1 MLSSHTILGGSLSY
15 QTFFVLYTLGIYRLS
30 TGKGCETR
38 MILVREI
45 SKTFGSLKA
54 VKNVSFELPTGQI
67 AGLLGPNGAGK
78 STTIRMM
85 TGYLTPDQGSIS
97 IVGYNIQQQPDQA
110 KSLIGYLPE
119 SAPIYP
125 EMSVRG
131 YLKHRAKLYRVSGRD
146 IAPAIDKA
154 MAQTRIT
161 DVAKRRVGHLSKGY
175 RQRVGLAAALVHN
188 PQVLILDEPTNGL
201 DPTQIREARSLI
213 RELSEHRTTLLCSHI
228 LPEVERTCDRVIVMA
243 GGQIRAD
250 GTPSELINASPGPVR
265 YIVEIR
271 TNPSAGIEHA
281 LRILASIPG
290 IATSKPAPN
299 QPDDAS
305 AGWST
310 IELEAAPGES
320 DLREAIAASADD
332 NGLFIREL
340 RKLVPTLE
348 SLFVQLVDTAAPV
361 HTAGISQGGEA

>member
-1 MLSSHTILGGSLSY
+1 
-15 QTFFVLYTLGIYRLS
+15 
-30 TGKGCETR
+30 

-45 SKTFGSLKA
+45 SKSFGSLHA
-54 VKNVSFELPTGQI
+54 VKQVSFELPTGQI

-78 STTIRMM
+78 STTIRMI
-85 TGYLTPDQGSIS
+85 TGFLTPDKGSIS
-97 IVGYNIQQQPDQA
+97 IVGFDIQHEPERA

-131 YLKHRAKLYRVSGRD
+131 YLKHRAKLYKVAGRD
-146 IAPAIDKA
+146 IGPAIDRA

-161 DVAKRRVGHLSKGY
+161 DVAKRRVGQLSKGY

-213 RELSEHRTTLLCSHI
+213 RELSQDRTTLLCSHI

-250 GTPSELINASPGPVR
+250 GTPSQLINASPGPIR
-265 YIVEIR
+265 YIMEVR

-281 LRILASIPG
+281 LRTLASVPG
-290 IATSKPAPN
+290 VALAKPAPI
-299 QPDDAS
+299 QPNDAS
-305 AGWST
+305 QGWST
-310 IELEAAPGES
+310 IEIESAPKEH
-320 DLREAIAASADD
+320 DLREALAAAAEDH
-332 NGLFIREL
+332 GLFIREL
-340 RKLVPTLE
+340 RKVVPTLE
-348 SLFVQLVDTAAPV
+348 SLFVQLVDTASNFPSI
-361 HTAGISQGGEA
+361 HTTPPQLPRQSSEAAS